1 MLKLGHTSFYVKDL
15 DKALEFFRH
24 LGFSEKRRVDVPH
37 LKTVLCFIE
46 DNDGGTIELMHVV
59 DRCDPKECV
68 PSAFGYA
75 HLGLEADDIEKEKK
89 RLEKFGI
96 HFREPIRQVPNGP
109 KIGFI
114 DGPDNITVEV
124 VEYPRGN

>member
-1 MLKLGHTSFYVKDL
+1 MLKLGHTSFYVKNL
-15 DKALEFFRH
+15 DKAMEFFGH
-24 LGFSEKRRVDVPH
+24 LGFSEVRRVDVPH

-46 DNDGGTIELMHVV
+46 DGSGGTIELMYVG
-59 DRCDPKECV
+59 DRCDPKECI

-75 HLGLEADDIEKEKK
+75 HLGLETDDIEGEAR
-89 RLEKFGI
+89 RLKGVGI
-96 HFREPIRQVPNGP
+96 HFKDPIRQVPDGP

-114 DGPDNITVEV
+114 EGPDNIVVEV